1 MDQMARQR
9 TDRGAADDD
18 LIRRVVDGDAT
29 AWTALVDRHAAP
41 LTAFAWHML
50 GDRAEAE
57 DVTQEAFLR
66 LFRKT
71 ATWQPGGALLRTWL
85 TRVANN
91 LCIDRIRSRRVMALD
106 IVDPED
112 LALDG
117 EEPLQIRL
125 DRERALGAA
134 MAGLPPRQRGAIVLV
149 HYQGFSQREAADSLG
164 VTVEALE
171 SLLARARRSL
181 RQALAP
187 LLGDLL
193 DNHRTGAARGGET

>member
-1 MDQMARQR
+1 MDQMARQK
-9 TDRGAADDD
+9 TDPGAADDD
-18 LIRRVVDGDAT
+18 LIRRVVDGDAA
-29 AWTALVDRHAAP
+29 AWTALVDRHAGP

-57 DVTQEAFLR
+57 DVVQEAFLR

-71 ATWQPGGALLRTWL
+71 ATWQPGGAQLRTWL

-134 MAGLPPRQRGAIVLV
+134 LAGLQPRQRGAIVLV
-149 HYQGFSQREAADSLG
+149 HYQGFSQREAAESLG

-187 LLGDLL
+187 LLDDLL
-193 DNHRTGAARGGET
+193 DNQRPGAPRGSKT